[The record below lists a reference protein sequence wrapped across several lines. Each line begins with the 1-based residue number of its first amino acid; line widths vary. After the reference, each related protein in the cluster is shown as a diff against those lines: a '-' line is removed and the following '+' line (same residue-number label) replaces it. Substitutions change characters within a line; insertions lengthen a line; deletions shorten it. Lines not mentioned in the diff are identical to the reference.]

1 MKIVEQDSH
10 ILRCSPSTI
19 ALMGEKKNEI
29 NREFGKLQVYSLIL
43 TICNL
48 G

>member
-1 MKIVEQDSH
+1 MEQESH
-10 ILRCSPSTI
+10 IFRCSPRII
-19 ALMGEKKNEI
+19 ALIKKKDNEI